1 MQIQQRRRNPRRA
14 GKKIWE
20 KSLSNLVSLQ
30 AKLQGP
36 QLAVIARSAANL
48 QPRSSRMGSPN
59 AYRYWYMRDGEQAE
73 LRPSILCSPTCS
85 PIKGGSRTAIRRRF
99 NAIDCLL
106 RWFGTRRSVVQIH
119 SPRPLFYNQR
129 LTGSKEP
136 KERLAQDQEIN
147 SSISLAPDHVKSRPR
162 NALARDCF
170 RSSTLKNLSILVQR
184 GASGVFR
191 SIDWSTV
198 AARIQKDVKHSPLMN
213 RFANPLVALR
223 YLLDSATSNMRNPAR
238 RLARRADRGRK
249 KLMRGRLSCSGAAV
263 RTYICELTDIG
274 PVKIHG
280 EYLVASTGT
289 RSEGHEEDLPPVG

>member
-106 RWFGTRRSVVQIH
+106 RWFGTRRTVVQIH
-119 SPRPLFYNQR
+119 SPRPILSYPTTYKSWKR
-129 LTGSKEP
+129 ERAPGKKTG
-136 KERLAQDQEIN
+136 QD
-147 SSISLAPDHVKSRPR
+147 SLVPPSNVRVS
-162 NALARDCF
+162 CGF
-170 RSSTLKNLSILVQR
+170 
-184 GASGVFR
+184 ASG
-191 SIDWSTV
+191 
-198 AARIQKDVKHSPLMN
+198 
-213 RFANPLVALR
+213 ALPRKFR
-223 YLLDSATSNMRNPAR
+223 YLSNI
-238 RLARRADRGRK
+238 K
-249 KLMRGRLSCSGAAV
+249 VSVLSPFSHV
-263 RTYICELTDIG
+263 
-274 PVKIHG
+274 
-280 EYLVASTGT
+280 
-289 RSEGHEEDLPPVG
+289 

>member
-119 SPRPLFYNQR
+119 SPRPLLIESANYSIGRAQR
-129 LTGSKEP
+129 APGARPGGRWFVET
-136 KERLAQDQEIN
+136 
-147 SSISLAPDHVKSRPR
+147 SL
-162 NALARDCF
+162 
-170 RSSTLKNLSILVQR
+170 
-184 GASGVFR
+184 
-191 SIDWSTV
+191 
-198 AARIQKDVKHSPLMN
+198 SP
-213 RFANPLVALR
+213 
-223 YLLDSATSNMRNPAR
+223 
-238 RLARRADRGRK
+238 
-249 KLMRGRLSCSGAAV
+249 
-263 RTYICELTDIG
+263 
-274 PVKIHG
+274 
-280 EYLVASTGT
+280 
-289 RSEGHEEDLPPVG
+289 

>member
-119 SPRPLFYNQR
+119 SPRPLPINPTPYRRQK
-129 LTGSKEP
+129 SKRP
-136 KERLAQDQEIN
+136 PGR
-147 SSISLAPDHVKSRPR
+147 APSGKTMGRYSKGTKILQLEKVAHV
-162 NALARDCF
+162 ATCQ
-170 RSSTLKNLSILVQR
+170 NLSNNL
-184 GASGVFR
+184 R
-191 SIDWSTV
+191 SV
-198 AARIQKDVKHSPLMN
+198 
-213 RFANPLVALR
+213 
-223 YLLDSATSNMRNPAR
+223 SATKCHS
-238 RLARRADRGRK
+238 
-249 KLMRGRLSCSGAAV
+249 
-263 RTYICELTDIG
+263 
-274 PVKIHG
+274 
-280 EYLVASTGT
+280 
-289 RSEGHEEDLPPVG
+289 DLPS